1 MVVESFRLRSC
12 FVTIPEI
19 VELLKRIRW
28 NSFHTWI
35 PFHTLIPLVG
45 GALAEFLRHRIKRR
59 NARLA
64 QHWPIVDG
72 KVLDIDVAAGTKFF
86 GSPRQF
92 NATFKYSYTVLDAGV
107 ASYFSGSFSRF
118 FADKEQAWVW
128 LELLKNKR
136 IRVHVRPGKPE
147 VSVVLEADLDAHF
160 YLPARTPADFV
171 LSPSGTHPE

>member
-1 MVVESFRLRSC
+1 
-12 FVTIPEI
+12 VTIPEI

-107 ASYFSGSFSRF
+107 ASYFSGSFSRLF
-118 FADKEQAWVW
+118 PDQA
-128 LELLKNKR
+128 NPR
-136 IRVHVRPGKPE
+136 SR
-147 VSVVLEADLDAHF
+147 
-160 YLPARTPADFV
+160 PARQARSLRRAGGRFGRP
-171 LSPSGTHPE
+171 LLPSRANSG